1 MNKKILSLFLLAGS
15 LLFVACD
22 KDDDNNTPTTDPNK
36 TNFTAAVNANAEV
49 PTNPSTASGTFTGT
63 LDKTTRVLTYKVEY
77 TGLAP
82 LMGHLHRG
90 APGVNGPV
98 VVPFDTVAVKKS
110 PINGTATLR
119 QGLVDSLTNGM
130 MYVNLHTKAYPGGEI
145 RGNISAVK

>member
-1 MNKKILSLFLLAGS
+1 MNKRTLSCFLLAGS
-15 LLFVACD
+15 LLFAACSQ
-22 KDDDNNTPTTDPNK
+22 DNDNTTPTDPNK
-36 TNFTAAVNANAEV
+36 TNFTSAINGNSEV
-49 PTNPSTASGTFTGT
+49 PTNTSTASGTFTGT

-90 APGVNGPV
+90 GPGVNGPV
-98 VVPFDTVAVKKS
+98 VVPFDSVAVKKS

-119 QGLVDSLTNGM
+119 QGLVDSLTNGL
-130 MYVNLHTKAYPGGEI
+130 MYVNLHTKTYPGGEI